1 MGFCEVSQKRVS
13 PDFRRRHQDASAPRP
28 DSAAP
33 AGVKYA
39 LCSACLVA
47 AFVILIWGMT
57 FANTRALLEDFSA
70 LEILV
75 GRFGL
80 AWVALWGWEICPKLR
95 GRDAPLIATA
105 SRQPAAGGYPAPMKC
120 GWRDE
125 WLFAAMGFCGIFC
138 YQFLENCAI
147 YYTNASNV
155 AIFVS
160 FGPIVTAALA
170 RAFTRD
176 RSLSAALLG
185 GSLIAIVGVALVSM
199 NGVVNL
205 HLRPIGDLMA
215 LGAMVSWGFYSILIG
230 KANEKGYPPSFAIRK
245 AFGWSLVMMLPLCV
259 WGVTDSGY
267 CALDGSFSVTFDWT
281 ANVERFS
288 NWLNWLNLG
297 FLGLLASAASF
308 AMWNY
313 ACNALGVV
321 RATIGLYLTPIVGII
336 FAALF
341 LGERPTPMSTLGGVV
356 IIIGVAIANWRKK

>member
-1 MGFCEVSQKRVS
+1 MVCIMCSN
-13 PDFRRRHQDASAPRP
+13 FRAWT
-28 DSAAP
+28 SAA
-33 AGVKYA
+33 V
-39 LCSACLVA
+39 
-47 AFVILIWGMT
+47 VILVWGMT
-57 FANTRALLEDFSA
+57 FANTRALLGDFSA

-75 GRFGL
+75 GRFAL
-80 AWVALWGWEICPKLR
+80 AWAALWLVGPRRFVKKCR
-95 GRDAPLIATA
+95 G
-105 SRQPAAGGYPAPMKC
+105 
-120 GWRDE
+120 DE
-125 WLFAAMGFCGIFC
+125 RLFAAMGFCGVFF

-170 RAFTRD
+170 RMFTKD
-176 RSLSAALLG
+176 RSLSAALLL

-205 HLRPIGDLMA
+205 HLRPLGDLMA
-215 LGAMVSWGFYSILIG
+215 LGAMVSWGFYSLLID
-230 KANEKGYPPSFAIRK
+230 KANERGYLPGFAIRN
-245 AFGWSLVMMLPLCV
+245 AFGWSILMMLPLCV
-259 WGVTDSGY
+259 WGVTETGY
-267 CALDGSFSVTFDWT
+267 CALDGSFSVTLDWT

-313 ACNALGVV
+313 ACKGLGVV
-321 RATIGLYLTPIVGII
+321 RATIGLYLTPIVGVI

-341 LGERPTPMSTLGGVV
+341 LGERLTPMSALGGIV
-356 IIIGVAIANWRKK
+356 IIVGVAIANWRKK

>member
-13 PDFRRRHQDASAPRP
+13 SDFRRRHQDASAARP

-39 LCSACLVA
+39 LCSAYLVA
-47 AFVILIWGMT
+47 LFVIFVWGIT
-57 FANTRALLEDFSA
+57 FVNTRALLADFSA

-75 GRFGL
+75 VRFAL
-80 AWVALWGWEICPKLR
+80 AWGALWLVGPRRFVKKCR
-95 GRDAPLIATA
+95 G
-105 SRQPAAGGYPAPMKC
+105 
-120 GWRDE
+120 DE
-125 WLFAAMGFCGIFC
+125 WLFAAMGFCGIFG

-170 RAFTRD
+170 RIFTKD
-176 RSLSAALLG
+176 RSLSAALLI
-185 GSLIAIVGVALVSM
+185 GSLLAVVGVALVSM

-205 HLRPIGDLMA
+205 HLRPLGDLMA
-215 LGAMVSWGFYSILIG
+215 LGAMVSWGFYSILID
-230 KANEKGYPPSFAIRK
+230 KVNERGYPPEYAIRK
-245 AFGWSLVMMLPLCV
+245 AFGWSLVMMLPLCA

-267 CALDGSFSVTFDWT
+267 CALDGSFSVTLDWD

-288 NWLNWLNLG
+288 NWLNWLNFG

-321 RATIGLYLTPIVGII
+321 RASVGLYLTPIVGVV

-341 LGERPTPMSTLGGVV
+341 LGERLMTMSALGGLV
-356 IIIGVAIANWRKK
+356 IIIGVAIANWRRK

>member
-1 MGFCEVSQKRVS
+1 MVCAMYSN
-13 PDFRRRHQDASAPRP
+13 FRAWST
-28 DSAAP
+28 AA
-33 AGVKYA
+33 V
-39 LCSACLVA
+39 
-47 AFVILIWGMT
+47 VILIWGMT
-57 FANTRALLEDFSA
+57 FANTRALLGDFSA

-75 GRFGL
+75 VRFAL
-80 AWVALWGWEICPKLR
+80 AWAALWGWGCVAARPES
-95 GRDAPLIATA
+95 APY
-105 SRQPAAGGYPAPMKC
+105 RR

-170 RAFTRD
+170 RVFTKD
-176 RSLSAALLG
+176 RTLSAALLI

-215 LGAMVSWGFYSILIG
+215 LGAMVSWGFYSLLID
-230 KANEKGYPPSFAIRK
+230 KANEKGYPPGYVIRK
-245 AFGWSLVMMLPLCV
+245 AFGWSLLMMLPLCV
-259 WGVTDSGY
+259 WGVTESGY
-267 CALDGSFSVTFDWT
+267 CALDGSFSVTLDWT

-313 ACNALGVV
+313 ACKGLGVV
-321 RATIGLYLTPIVGII
+321 RATVGLYFTPIVGVI
-336 FAALF
+336 FSAIF
-341 LGERPTPMSTLGGVV
+341 LGERLTLMSALGGLV

>member
-1 MGFCEVSQKRVS
+1 MAHTMIAGFR
-13 PDFRRRHQDASAPRP
+13 AWA
-28 DSAAP
+28 
-33 AGVKYA
+33 
-39 LCSACLVA
+39 VA
-47 AFVILIWGMT
+47 AIVILVWGMT
-57 FANTRALLEDFSA
+57 FANTRALLGDFSA

-75 GRFGL
+75 GRFAL
-80 AWVALWGWEICPKLR
+80 AWVALWVWEAW
-95 GRDAPLIATA
+95 GRYGDRNVAAPIGGGDARRRWAF
-105 SRQPAAGGYPAPMKC
+105 
-120 GWRDE
+120 RDE

-160 FGPIVTAALA
+160 FGPIVTAALV
-170 RAFTRD
+170 RMFTKD
-176 RSLSAALLG
+176 RTLSAALVVG
-185 GSLIAIVGVALVSM
+185 ALIAVGGVALVSM

-205 HLRPIGDLMA
+205 HLRPLGDLMA
-215 LGAMVSWGFYSILIG
+215 LGAMVSWGVYSLLIG
-230 KANEKGYPPSFAIRK
+230 KANEKGYPSGFAVRK

-259 WGVTDSGY
+259 WGMTDSGY
-267 CALDGSFSVTFDWT
+267 CALDGSFSVTLDWT

-288 NWLNWLNLG
+288 GWLNWLNFG
-297 FLGLLASAASF
+297 FLGLLASAACF

-321 RATIGLYLTPIVGII
+321 RATVGLYLTPIVGVA

-341 LGERPTPMSTLGGVV
+341 LGEHPTPMSMLGGLC

>member
-1 MGFCEVSQKRVS
+1 MVCIMCSGFR
-13 PDFRRRHQDASAPRP
+13 AW
-28 DSAAP
+28 
-33 AGVKYA
+33 
-39 LCSACLVA
+39 VA
-47 AFVILIWGMT
+47 AVVVIVIWGMT
-57 FANTRALLEDFSA
+57 FANTRVLLEDFSA

-75 GRFGL
+75 VRFGL
-80 AWVALWGWEICPKLR
+80 AWAALWGWEAWKRCGERNVAVPADDGAERKQ
-95 GRDAPLIATA
+95 
-105 SRQPAAGGYPAPMKC
+105 RQTFEE
-120 GWRDE
+120 E

-160 FGPIVTAALA
+160 FGPIVTAVLA
-170 RAFTRD
+170 RVFTKD
-176 RSLSAALLG
+176 RSLSAALLV
-185 GSLIAIVGVALVSM
+185 GSLIAVGGVALVSM

-205 HLRPIGDLMA
+205 HLRPLGDLMA

-230 KANEKGYPPSFAIRK
+230 KANEKGYSPQFVIRK

-259 WGVTDSGY
+259 WGMTDSGY
-267 CALDGSFSVTFDWT
+267 CALDGSFSVTLDWT

-288 NWLNWLNLG
+288 GWLNWLNFG
-297 FLGLLASAASF
+297 FLGLLASAACF

-321 RATIGLYLTPIVGII
+321 RATVGLYLTPIVGVA

-341 LGERPTPMSTLGGVV
+341 LGEHPTPMSMLGGLC

>member
-1 MGFCEVSQKRVS
+1 MVCIMHSS
-13 PDFRRRHQDASAPRP
+13 FRSCA
-28 DSAAP
+28 
-33 AGVKYA
+33 
-39 LCSACLVA
+39 VA
-47 AFVILIWGMT
+47 AFVILVWGMT
-57 FANTRALLEDFSA
+57 FANTRALLGDFSA

-75 GRFGL
+75 GRFAL
-80 AWVALWGWEICPKLR
+80 AWAALWGWKLWRRCGDRNVAAPAGRR
-95 GRDAPLIATA
+95 GN
-105 SRQPAAGGYPAPMKC
+105 
-120 GWRDE
+120 E

-170 RAFTRD
+170 RMFTKD
-176 RSLSAALLG
+176 RTLSAALLV
-185 GSLIAIVGVALVSM
+185 GSLIAVVGVALVSM
-199 NGVVNL
+199 NGVINL

-215 LGAMVSWGFYSILIG
+215 LGAMVSWGFYSILID
-230 KANEKGYPPSFAIRK
+230 KANGKGYPPGYAIRK
-245 AFGWSLVMMLPLCV
+245 AFGWSLLMMLPFCA

-267 CALDGSFSVTFDWT
+267 CALDGSFSVTLDWT

-288 NWLNWLNLG
+288 NWLNWMNLG
-297 FLGLLASAASF
+297 FLGLLASAACF

-321 RATIGLYLTPIVGII
+321 RATIGLYLTPIVGVI

-341 LGERPTPMSTLGGVV
+341 LGERLTPMSALGGLV
-356 IIIGVAIANWRKK
+356 IIVGVAIANWRKK

>member
-1 MGFCEVSQKRVS
+1 MSSGFR
-13 PDFRRRHQDASAPRP
+13 
-28 DSAAP
+28 
-33 AGVKYA
+33 AGA
-39 LCSACLVA
+39 VA
-47 AFVILIWGMT
+47 AIVILVWGMT
-57 FANTRALLEDFSA
+57 FANTLALLGDFSA

-75 GRFGL
+75 VRFAL
-80 AWVALWGWEICPKLR
+80 AWTALWGWEVWGR
-95 GRDAPLIATA
+95 GGDARRRWAF
-105 SRQPAAGGYPAPMKC
+105 
-120 GWRDE
+120 RDE
-125 WLFAAMGFCGIFC
+125 GLFAAMGFCGVFF
-138 YQFLENCAI
+138 YQFMENCAI

-170 RAFTRD
+170 RMFTKD
-176 RSLSAALLG
+176 RSLNAALLV

-199 NGVVNL
+199 NGVINL
-205 HLRPIGDLMA
+205 HLRPLGDLMA
-215 LGAMVSWGFYSILIG
+215 LGAMVSWGCYSLLID
-230 KANEKGYPPSFAIRK
+230 KANEKGYPPGFAVRK

-267 CALDGSFSVTFDWT
+267 CALDGSFSVTLDWT

-313 ACNALGVV
+313 ACKGLGVV
-321 RATIGLYLTPIVGII
+321 RATVGLYLTPIVGVV

-341 LGERPTPMSTLGGVV
+341 LGERPTAMSVLGGVV
-356 IIIGVAIANWRKK
+356 IVIGVVIVNWRKK

>member
-1 MGFCEVSQKRVS
+1 MVCIMHSA
-13 PDFRRRHQDASAPRP
+13 FRAWA
-28 DSAAP
+28 
-33 AGVKYA
+33 
-39 LCSACLVA
+39 VA
-47 AFVILIWGMT
+47 AVVILVWGMT
-57 FANTRALLEDFSA
+57 FANTRALLGDFSA

-80 AWVALWGWEICPKLR
+80 AWTALWGWEACQRLSQPS
-95 GRDAPLIATA
+95 AACQ
-105 SRQPAAGGYPAPMKC
+105 RQSARRRRYGD
-120 GWRDE
+120 WRSWRE
-125 WLFAAMGFCGIFC
+125 EGLFAAMGFCGIFC

-170 RAFTRD
+170 RMFTKD

-199 NGVVNL
+199 NGVINL

-215 LGAMVSWGFYSILIG
+215 LGAMVSWGFYSILID
-230 KANEKGYPPSFAIRK
+230 KVNEKGYPSGFAIRK
-245 AFGWSLVMMLPLCV
+245 AFGWSLVLMLPLCV

-267 CALDGSFSVTFDWT
+267 CALDGSFSVTLHWE

-288 NWLNWLNLG
+288 SWLNWLNLG

-321 RATIGLYLTPIVGII
+321 RATIGLYLTPIVGVV

-341 LGERPTPMSTLGGVV
+341 LGERLTVMSSIGGLI
-356 IIIGVAIANWRKK
+356 IIIGVVIANWRRR